1 MIGKIALTPAPGGR
15 KKLGIFVI
23 FSILRSSPVVGGV
36 SGGLK
41 KKRLRFLTYVHP
53 GGQSLEGDFSTLAA
67 AVEAWD
73 VEMVMMEK
81 SMVDFLQANF

>member
-1 MIGKIALTPAPGGR
+1 
-15 KKLGIFVI
+15 
-23 FSILRSSPVVGGV
+23 
-36 SGGLK
+36 LK

-81 SMVDFLQANF
+81 SMVDFLKACSRWWFQTFLK